1 MDIEELNTDSSSLL
15 SIGRTLIITIPA
27 SHANKLF
34 QLNIADDQEVSLAT
48 DFQTGEVRTD
58 KQTGKP
64 YYVVEISARVEGKR
78 DKNITSIKVFEKPDF
93 ELEYLTEVAFKGNVR
108 LTHYVTNNNRL
119 GLSIVA
125 DGITPAGAVTA
136 QNAQVAK

>member
-1 MDIEELNTDSSSLL
+1 M
-15 SIGRTLIITIPA
+15 IINIPA
-27 SHANKLF
+27 NQANRLF
-34 QLNIADDQEVSLAT
+34 QLNIADDQEPTLAN

-64 YYVVEISARVEGKR
+64 YYTVEISARIEGKR
-78 DKNITSIKVFEKPDF
+78 DKSITAIKVFEKPDF
-93 ELEYLTEVAFKGNVR
+93 ELEYLTEVQFKGNVR

-125 DGITPAGAVTA
+125 DGIAPAGAVTA
-136 QNAQVAK
+136 QNAPVAK

>member
-1 MDIEELNTDSSSLL
+1 M
-15 SIGRTLIITIPA
+15 IINIPA
-27 SHANKLF
+27 NQANRLF
-34 QLNIADDQEVSLAT
+34 QLNIADDQEPTLAN

-64 YYVVEISARVEGKR
+64 YYTVEVSARIEGKR
-78 DKNITSIKVFEKPDF
+78 DKSITAIKVFEKPDF
-93 ELEYLTEVAFKGNVR
+93 ELEYLTEVQFKGNVR

-125 DGITPAGAVTA
+125 DGIAPAGAVTA
-136 QNAQVAK
+136 QNVPPAK

>member
-1 MDIEELNTDSSSLL
+1 
-15 SIGRTLIITIPA
+15 LILTIPA
-27 SHANKLF
+27 NHANRLF
-34 QLNIADDQEVSLAT
+34 QLNIADDQEAALTT
-48 DFQTGEVRTD
+48 DFQTGEVRLD

-64 YYVVEISARVEGKR
+64 FYTVEVSARIEGKR
-78 DKNITSIKVFEKPDF
+78 DKSITAIKVFEKPDF
-93 ELEYLTEVAFKGNVR
+93 ELEYLTEVVFKGNVR

-125 DGITPAGAVTA
+125 DGIAPAGAVAA

>member
-1 MDIEELNTDSSSLL
+1 VKVPTPVLHSLL
-15 SIGRTLIITIPA
+15 LIGTKLILTIPA
-27 SHANKLF
+27 NHANRLF
-34 QLNIADDQEVSLAT
+34 QLNIADDQEAALTT
-48 DFQTGEVRTD
+48 DFQTGEVRLD

-64 YYVVEISARVEGKR
+64 FYTVEVSARIEGKR
-78 DKNITSIKVFEKPDF
+78 DKSITAIKVFEKPDF
-93 ELEYLTEVAFKGNVR
+93 ELEYLTEVVFKGNVR

-125 DGITPAGAVTA
+125 DGIAPAGAVAA

>member
-1 MDIEELNTDSSSLL
+1 M
-15 SIGRTLIITIPA
+15 IINIPA
-27 SHANKLF
+27 NQANRLF
-34 QLNIADDQEVSLAT
+34 QLNIADDQEVTLAT
-48 DFQTGEVRTD
+48 DFQTGEVRQD

-64 YYVVEISARVEGKR
+64 YYVIEVSARVEGKR
-78 DKNITSIKVFEKPDF
+78 DKNIANIKVFEKPAF
-93 ELEYLTEVAFKGNVR
+93 ELEYLTEVEFKGNVR

-125 DGITPAGAVTA
+125 DGIVPAGAVTA

>member
-1 MDIEELNTDSSSLL
+1 M
-15 SIGRTLIITIPA
+15 IINIPA
-27 SHANKLF
+27 NQANRLF
-34 QLNIADDQEVSLAT
+34 QLNIADDQEVTLAT

-64 YYVVEISARVEGKR
+64 YYVIEVSARVEGKR
-78 DKNITSIKVFEKPDF
+78 DKNIASIKVFEKPDF

-108 LTHYVTNNNRL
+108 LTHYVTNNNLL

-125 DGITPAGAVTA
+125 DGIAPAGAVTA
-136 QNAQVAK
+136 QNAPVAK